1 MEYDDEG
8 FLYPVKDDSLCSKC
22 GLCRRRCHMLM
33 ERTANTDTL
42 RVDAAYLPDLSQLNS
57 VSSGGVFWALAKYTI
72 EQQGVVY
79 GVEHPSLF
87 DVYHGRAESLEQCVP
102 FRRSKYLESNT
113 RETFRQVKADLKQG
127 RQVLFTGTG
136 CQVAGLY
143 GFFGGKTYPNLVTAE
158 VVCHGVPSMNV
169 FKAYISELEVLRGK
183 KVQEIIYRDKS
194 RGWNRNCIRIC
205 FTDGTSETDLSSTT
219 PIHRGYL
226 SGYYSRP
233 SCGGCRYA
241 SLPRAADITLA
252 DYWQYKGGLTESNQ
266 NLGISLVVC
275 SSEKGA
281 AYMESMKHELL
292 LESTS
297 LKEAVDSC
305 RHLSKPPM
313 ESLYRSE
320 FLSRMK
326 EKGFHDTFYRIR
338 RKESVARKIAKLN
351 LFGKLIKKLRNRG
364 KSYE

>member
-1 MEYDDEG
+1 
-8 FLYPVKDDSLCSKC
+8 
-22 GLCRRRCHMLM
+22 MLM
-33 ERTANTDTL
+33 ERTTNKDTL
-42 RVDAAYLPDLSQLNS
+42 RVYAAYLSDLNQLNS
-57 VSSGGVFWALAKYTI
+57 VSSGGVFWALAKHTI
-72 EQQGVVY
+72 ERQGVVY
-79 GVEHPSLF
+79 GVKHPSLF
-87 DVYHGRAESLEQCVP
+87 DVYHGRAESLEQCIP

-143 GFFGGKTYPNLVTAE
+143 GFFGGKNYPNLVTVE

-169 FKAYISELEVLRGK
+169 FQTYVHELEMLRGK

-194 RGWNRNCIRIC
+194 RGWNQNCIRIC
-205 FTDGTSETDLSSTT
+205 FIDGTSEADLSSTT

-226 SGYYSRP
+226 SGYYNRP
-233 SCGGCRYA
+233 SCGRCRYA

-252 DYWQYKGGLTESNQ
+252 DYWQYKGCLKENNQ

-281 AYMESMKHELL
+281 AYMESIKNDLI
-292 LESTS
+292 LEPTS

-305 RHLSKPPM
+305 KHLSKPPM
-313 ESLYRSE
+313 ESCHRSE
-320 FLSRMK
+320 FLRRMK
-326 EKGFHDTFYRIR
+326 EKGFHDTFYKLR
-338 RKESVARKIAKLN
+338 RKERMRRKIAKLN
-351 LFGKLIKKLRNRG
+351 LFGKFIKQLRNRG